1 MGRGWDLKKET
12 RNFEKKKKER
22 TKILTKAHKLT

>member
-12 RNFEKKKKER
+12 RNFEKKKEGEDENIDKSP
-22 TKILTKAHKLT
+22 